1 MLIVLTD
8 KVDQIIGQACYA
20 NSTQS
25 SSYANEGS
33 NQARVGPEIF
43 QAVKTSITVRS
54 FMMLGTRTIWIFM
67 FFFLLFFFFIFIYH
81 KIDLKVTSE
90 FRSVQKIDIDGQKNV
105 PLLALASY
113 LL

>member
-1 MLIVLTD
+1 MLRKFDPILLLRQRRVKSGKSWTGDIPGSKDINHCALFYD
-8 KVDQIIGQACYA
+8 AG
-20 NSTQS
+20 NS
-25 SSYANEGS
+25 N
-33 NQARVGPEIF
+33 NMDFHV
-43 QAVKTSITVRS
+43 
-54 FMMLGTRTIWIFM
+54 
-67 FFFLLFFFFIFIYH
+67 FFLLFFFFIFIYH